1 MDWIDQ
7 VIHNFL
13 ARGGSSGEAFFKL
26 FLAGLLGGVI
36 GLEREV
42 RGRQAGFRTNLL
54 VCLGSALTMVVSAA
68 LAERTWSP
76 KGNFNLTVDPGR
88 IAYGVMTGVGFL
100 GAGAILK
107 YDAHI
112 RGLTTA
118 AALWCVAA
126 IGLTVGTALYALA
139 IVATGLVVL
148 ALWVLDHF
156 EDALP
161 KRKFRHVT
169 VRVPWNPGSLS
180 EVSEKFEK
188 LGVEVT
194 GRSFRRTEDLRF
206 ADVRVSITYLDTK
219 NYLALESELQ
229 RDEQCQLM
237 ASEPS

>member
-7 VIHNFL
+7 VIEKFL
-13 ARGGSSGEAFFKL
+13 SRGGWGGDAFFKL
-26 FLAGLLGGVI
+26 FLAAVLGGLV

-68 LAERTWSP
+68 LAEKKWSAD
-76 KGNFNLTVDPGR
+76 GDFSVTVDPGR

-107 YDAHI
+107 HESQI

-118 AALWCVAA
+118 AGLWCVAA
-126 IGLTVGTALYALA
+126 IGLAVGMSLYALA
-139 IVATGLVVL
+139 IVAAGLVVL

-156 EDALP
+156 EEILP
-161 KRKFRHVT
+161 KRHFRHVT
-169 VRVPWNPGSLS
+169 VRLPWNASSLADL
-180 EVSEKFEK
+180 VGRFEK
-188 LGVEVT
+188 HGVGVT
-194 GRSFRRTEDLRF
+194 ARSFRRTDDLAY
-206 ADVRVSITYLDTK
+206 ADVRLSITFLDKK
-219 NYLALESELQ
+219 NYAALEADLQ
-229 RDEQCQLM
+229 KDEQCQLM